1 MVFYLKDKEKIY
13 IYSGMSNFFEND
25 IPGRKKPDQNSK
37 PETNWEEYAKKFE
50 EKLQNKS
57 CAIYV

>member
-1 MVFYLKDKEKIY
+1 
-13 IYSGMSNFFEND
+13 MSNFFEND

>member
-1 MVFYLKDKEKIY
+1 MVSQEEK
-13 IYSGMSNFFEND
+13 
-25 IPGRKKPDQNSK
+25 KADQNSK

-57 CAIYV
+57 CAIYVWRQDKDFFLICKS